1 MVNDARWDETKEQER
16 RLLKNIGA
24 DSANRTWCLA
34 QISQDAQSLTKLE
47 RYTDSSLG
55 TFAPSPQKKKRKKNR
70 REEFILRGGGGC
82 TQPTQKVKS
91 IFPYFIVRICP
102 LDPVNDCSYFL
113 LFMTREG
120 KSMNEERAL
129 AYANKVYRTMK
140 IEPLAKSSVETR
152 RIRDVF
158 FEKR

>member
-1 MVNDARWDETKEQER
+1 MYVCMDVST
-16 RLLKNIGA
+16 
-24 DSANRTWCLA
+24 
-34 QISQDAQSLTKLE
+34 
-47 RYTDSSLG
+47 
-55 TFAPSPQKKKRKKNR
+55 PSPQKH
-70 REEFILRGGGGC
+70 FFLISLIPSMIL
-82 TQPTQKVKS
+82 
-91 IFPYFIVRICP
+91 III
-102 LDPVNDCSYFL
+102 

-140 IEPLAKSSVETR
+140 VEPLAKSSVETR

>member
-1 MVNDARWDETKEQER
+1 MYACMHVST
-16 RLLKNIGA
+16 
-24 DSANRTWCLA
+24 
-34 QISQDAQSLTKLE
+34 
-47 RYTDSSLG
+47 
-55 TFAPSPQKKKRKKNR
+55 PP
-70 REEFILRGGGGC
+70 LR
-82 TQPTQKVKS
+82 S
-91 IFPYFIVRICP
+91 IFPYFMN
-102 LDPVNDCSYFL
+102 PVNDSSYVF

-140 IEPLAKSSVETR
+140 VEPLAKSSVETR